1 MIEYKRKI
9 PTVEE
14 YNYLN
19 EQVGWGKRENN
30 IVEEALKNT
39 LSAICAYDNE
49 KIIGSARIIGDKT
62 IFVYIHS
69 VMVIPEYQSKK
80 IGTGIMKEICNIINE
95 YKKLN
100 PNLRV
105 YLGAVKGKEGFYRKF
120 GFVTR
125 EEANLG
131 KGMILKSNID

>member
-1 MIEYKRKI
+1 MIEYRRKI

-19 EQVGWGKRENN
+19 EQVGWGKRDNN

-39 LSAICAYDNE
+39 LTAICVYDDE
-49 KIIGSARIIGDKT
+49 RIIGSARIIGDKT
-62 IFVYIHS
+62 IFIYVHS

-80 IGTGIMKEICNIINE
+80 IGTGIMNRICDIIEE
-95 YKKLN
+95 YKKIN
-100 PNLRV
+100 PNLRA
-105 YLGAVKGKEGFYRKF
+105 YLGSVKGKEEFYKKF

-131 KGMILKSNID
+131 KAMILM

>member
-19 EQVGWGKRENN
+19 EKVGWGKIEEH

-39 LSAICAYDNE
+39 LSAVCAYDND

-62 IFVYIHS
+62 MFIYVHS
-69 VMVIPEYQSKK
+69 VRVVPEYQSRKV
-80 IGTGIMKEICNIINE
+80 GSGIMNEICSIIEE
-95 YKKLN
+95 YKKIN

-105 YLGAVKGKEGFYRKF
+105 YLGALKGKEEFYRKF
-120 GFVTR
+120 GFITR
-125 EEANLG
+125 EEA
-131 KGMILKSNID
+131 D